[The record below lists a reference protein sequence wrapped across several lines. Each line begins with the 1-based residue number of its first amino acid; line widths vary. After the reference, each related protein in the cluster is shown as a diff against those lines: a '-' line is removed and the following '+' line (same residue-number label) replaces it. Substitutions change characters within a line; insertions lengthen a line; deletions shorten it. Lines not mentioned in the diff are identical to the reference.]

1 MNKLPQGSPLS
12 HKVVVSTLAIAVG
25 IFGFWL
31 TAKDFQFIKYEP
43 RSPEE
48 VEIRKR
54 ENIGLQIKHL
64 ETRTLDY
71 TPEAKARIAKKI
83 AELEQAEEAGK
94 LADKGSNQV

>member
-1 MNKLPQGSPLS
+1 MNKLPQGSPFS
-12 HKVVVSTLAIAVG
+12 HKVVVSTLAICVG
-25 IFGFWL
+25 IFGFWQ

-48 VEIRKR
+48 VEMRRR

-71 TPEAKARIAKKI
+71 TPEAKARLSKKL
-83 AELEQAEEAGK
+83 AEHKHAEETKPTASK
-94 LADKGSNQV
+94 DSE